1 MQPAGLFPFAS
12 RPSSHPSTL
21 VRGTGRR
28 TPGGPGGLAGAG
40 GGRES
45 GAVTQTQSAAISTRL
60 NWLRAGVLGAN
71 DGIISTAGLVVGVA
85 GATTSRTEILTAG
98 VAGLLAGSLSMAVG
112 EYVSVSS
119 QRDSERAALDL
130 ERQEL
135 AQDPEAEL
143 AELTE
148 LLAGRGL
155 SREVAREAAE
165 QLTERDALRAHARVE
180 LGIEP
185 DELANPWHAAFASLV
200 AFTVGAMLPLLAIVL
215 PEASARVP
223 VTVVA
228 VLGALTLCGV
238 VSARL
243 GGAPVPRAV
252 LRNVLGGG
260 LAMAVTYAAGTW
272 LGGG

>member
-1 MQPAGLFPFAS
+1 M
-12 RPSSHPSTL
+12 
-21 VRGTGRR
+21 
-28 TPGGPGGLAGAG
+28 
-40 GGRES
+40 
-45 GAVTQTQSAAISTRL
+45 TQTQSAAISTRL

-135 AQDPEAEL
+135 AEEPEAEL

-148 LLAGRGL
+148 LLTARGL
-155 SREVAREAAE
+155 SRDVAREAAE

>member
-1 MQPAGLFPFAS
+1 M
-12 RPSSHPSTL
+12 TD
-21 VRGTGRR
+21 
-28 TPGGPGGLAGAG
+28 
-40 GGRES
+40 
-45 GAVTQTQSAAISTRL
+45 TQSAAISTRL

-85 GATTSRTEILTAG
+85 GATTSRAAILTAG
-98 VAGLLAGSLSMAVG
+98 VAGLLAGSLSMAAG

-119 QRDSERAALDL
+119 QRDSERAALEV

-135 AQDPEAEL
+135 AQEPEAEL
-143 AELTE
+143 DELTE
-148 LLAGRGL
+148 LLAARGL
-155 SREVAREAAE
+155 SRELAREAAE

-200 AFTVGAMLPLLAIVL
+200 AFTAGALLPLLAVVL
-215 PEASARVP
+215 PGPSERVP

-228 VLGALTLCGV
+228 VLMALALCGV

-243 GGAPVPRAV
+243 GGAAVPRAV
-252 LRNVLGGG
+252 LRNVAGGAV
-260 LAMAVTYAAGTW
+260 AMAVTYTVGAR
-272 LGGG
+272 LGA